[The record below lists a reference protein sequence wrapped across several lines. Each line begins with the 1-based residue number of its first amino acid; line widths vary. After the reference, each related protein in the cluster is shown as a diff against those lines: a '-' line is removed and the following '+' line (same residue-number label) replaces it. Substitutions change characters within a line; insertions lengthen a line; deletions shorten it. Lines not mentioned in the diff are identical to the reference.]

1 MSASPS
7 IGKGFVE
14 EYASRPN
21 TTVIAAVRDTST
33 LDTKLGNV
41 VVVKIASESETDAK
55 DAMNLLKSQYGIEHI
70 DVVSS
75 FVDAR

>member
-1 MSASPS
+1 M
-7 IGKGFVE
+7 
-14 EYASRPN
+14 
-21 TTVIAAVRDTST
+21 IAAVRDTST

-55 DAMNLLKSQYGIEHI
+55 DAIDLLKSQYSINHI

-75 FVDAR
+75 SVDAR

>member
-1 MSASPS
+1 M
-7 IGKGFVE
+7 
-14 EYASRPN
+14 
-21 TTVIAAVRDTST
+21 IAAVRDTST

-55 DAMNLLKSQYGIEHI
+55 DAIDLLKSQYSINHI